1 MSRIRV
7 ASLFSGAGGLD
18 LGFVLA
24 GGYEI
29 VFANEI
35 LRVHADTYSRN
46 IGLKLEECGRGA
58 VEAERG
64 KVFACDVAQIDFTP
78 LRGEADVLIGGPPC
92 QDFSIIRGPEAKR
105 KGIRVRRGR
114 LYAHFVR
121 ALVQIQPKAFVFE
134 NVPGLVSAN
143 RGLAYRTILEDL
155 KKLNIRWSEVEEVIG
170 AGLSAEG
177 APGYEIIFAGIVDMS
192 KLGVPQR
199 RERLIIIGVRRD
211 LAEELGAGVLGPE
224 YWRLRAHIESALK
237 GRGSPFAK
245 FPLTPIEVFEGKP
258 LPELGEKYREVMKE
272 WEGVWSDAGTPRA
285 LEWKKRV
292 WDELTFDVVED
303 YLRVNKIGK
312 ASESELERAFKAH
325 EEVLRELGYLGVRV
339 AELSPP
345 DGSNRIPGEKPSVI
359 ERLKRI
365 PPGENH
371 EFVRGTRWE
380 VRGLMSNIYR
390 RLHPLAPAPT
400 VIAYGGGG
408 TWGYHYE
415 RSRGMLTNRERA
427 RLQTFP
433 DWFLFSG
440 GWSQVRAQIGEA
452 VPPLASKRLA
462 EALRA
467 VLRGELLEATEPAG
481 AT

>member
-7 ASLFSGAGGLD
+7 VSLFSGAGGLD
-18 LGFVLA
+18 LGFELA

-35 LRVHADTYSRN
+35 LKVHAETYSRN
-46 IGLKLEECGRGA
+46 LGLKIAECGEGE
-58 VEAERG
+58 VEAEKG
-64 KVFACDVAQIDFTP
+64 KIFACDIAQIDFTP
-78 LRGEADVLIGGPPC
+78 LKGEADILIGGPPC

-143 RGLAYRTILEDL
+143 RGLAYKAILEDL
-155 KKLNIRWSEVEEVIG
+155 KRLNIRWSEVKQVIG
-170 AGLSAEG
+170 TGPSAEG
-177 APGYEIIFAGIVDMS
+177 VQGYEIIFAGIVDMS
-192 KLGVPQR
+192 KHGVPQK
-199 RERLIIIGVRRD
+199 RERLIIIGLRKD
-211 LAEELGAGVLGPE
+211 LAEKLGARKFGSE
-224 YWRLRAHIESALK
+224 YWRLKGEVESALK
-237 GRGSPFAK
+237 GSGLPFAR
-245 FPLTPIEVFEGKP
+245 FPMTPIEVFEGRP
-258 LPELGEKYREVMKE
+258 LPELGDKYREVMKE
-272 WEGVWSDAGTPRA
+272 WEGVWEEVGTPRA
-285 LEWKKRV
+285 LEWKRKV
-292 WDELTFDVVED
+292 WDRLTFDIVED
-303 YLRVNKIGK
+303 YLRANKIRK
-312 ASESELERAFKAH
+312 ASESELEEAFEAH
-325 EEVLRELGYLGVRV
+325 EALLRELGYLGVRV
-339 AELSPP
+339 ADLAPP
-345 DGSNRIPGEKPSVI
+345 DGTNRIPREKPSVI

-371 EFVRGTRWE
+371 EFVQGTKWG
-380 VRGLMSNIYR
+380 VKGLMSNIYR
-390 RLHPLAPAPT
+390 RLHPLVPAPT

-440 GWSQVRAQIGEA
+440 SWSQVRAQIGEA
-452 VPPLASKRLA
+452 VPPLASKRIA

-467 VLRGELLEATEPAG
+467 VLRSEPLTAEPAG
-481 AT
+481 TA

>member
-1 MSRIRV
+1 MSRVRV

-35 LRVHADTYSRN
+35 LRAHADTYSRN
-46 IGLKLEECGRGA
+46 IGLKLEECGRGV

-64 KVFACDVAQIDFTP
+64 RVFVCDVAQIDFAP
-78 LRGEADVLIGGPPC
+78 LRGEVDVLIGGPPC

-105 KGIRVRRGR
+105 KGIGVRRGR

-143 RGLAYRTILEDL
+143 RGLAYKTILEDL
-155 KKLNIRWSEVEEVIG
+155 KRLNIRWSEVKEVIG
-170 AGLSAEG
+170 ADLSAEG

-192 KLGVPQR
+192 RLGVPQR

-211 LAEELGAGVLGPE
+211 LAEELGAEGFGPE

-237 GRGSPFAK
+237 GRGLPFAK
-245 FPLTPIEVFEGKP
+245 FPLTPIEAFEGKP

-272 WEGVWSDAGTPRA
+272 WEGVWGEVGTPRA
-285 LEWKKRV
+285 LEWKRRV
-292 WDELTFDVVED
+292 WDALTLDVVED
-303 YLRVNKIGK
+303 YLRINRIGK
-312 ASESELERAFKAH
+312 VPESELERAFKAH

-345 DGSNRIPGEKPSVI
+345 DGSNRIPGEKPSVA

-371 EFVRGTRWE
+371 EFVRGTKWE
-380 VRGLMSNIYR
+380 VKGLMSNIYR
-390 RLHPLAPAPT
+390 RLHPLVPAPT

-440 GWSQVRAQIGEA
+440 SWSQVRAQIGEA
-452 VPPLASKRLA
+452 VPPLASKRIA

-467 VLRGELLEATEPAG
+467 VLRGGLLEATEPAG